1 MSPLIANK
9 FTEKDIRQWLSEH
22 GFYGNSA
29 KFVELELHAIQRPGW
44 LQVFRFQV
52 EAKAANGGWETYF
65 GAVRDDE
72 RTHETTIKTFRSYG
86 QQQKILAQWSRH
98 LIRRQSSRSDELL
111 SMRAAGA
118 TVFLFIMLMFLLAIV
133 VDRLN

>member
-1 MSPLIANK
+1 MGVVIFTKDDERYKTGDYFAMYGELTVSPSAPHTTYILHINK

-22 GFYGNSA
+22 GYYGNSA
-29 KFVELELHAIQRPGW
+29 KFVELDLHAIQRPGW

-86 QQQKILAQWSRH
+86 QQQKKRWW
-98 LIRRQSSRSDELL
+98 
-111 SMRAAGA
+111 G
-118 TVFLFIMLMFLLAIV
+118 VFT
-133 VDRLN
+133 